1 MNNLEK
7 IYTEHQIVGFASG
20 YFRYLAELLRS
31 LPTAAIEDF
40 MAILE
45 EARAKNN
52 TIYVVG
58 NGGSASTASHVA
70 TDIGMAL
77 EKVKNAGE
85 PFRVM
90 ALTDNAALI
99 TALGN
104 DYGYDNIF
112 VKQLALH
119 YKDGDALVVISA
131 SGNSPNVVKA
141 ADWVRA
147 RGGKVLG
154 LLGFDGGVLQGKCDV
169 AITAKTPKGEYGPV
183 EDVHLI
189 LNHMFTSWLHFK
201 YRNSALSAS

>member
-7 IYTEHQIVGFASG
+7 IYMEHQIAGFAVG
-20 YFRYLAELLRS
+20 YFRYLSELMRS
-31 LPTAAIEDF
+31 LDIMAIEDF
-40 MAILE
+40 MYALE
-45 EARAKNN
+45 FARVNN
-52 TIYVVG
+52 QTIFVVG
-58 NGGSASTASHVA
+58 NGGSASTASHIA

-77 EKVKNAGE
+77 EKVQNPGE

-90 ALTDNAALI
+90 ALTDNAALM

-104 DYGYDNIF
+104 DYGYEDIF
-112 VKQLALH
+112 TKQLNVH
-119 YKDGDALVVISA
+119 YKDGDVLVVISA

-141 ADWVRA
+141 AEWVHA

-154 LLGFDGGVLQGKCDV
+154 LLGFDGGALQAKCDV

-189 LNHMFTSWLHFK
+189 VNHMFTSWLQFK
-201 YRNSALSAS
+201 YRNSALTPA